1 MSASDGYVV
10 GTTKVVD
17 NGSDSARWN
26 LVIIGDGYR
35 ANELTQY
42 HMDVQNF
49 LTTLRLTPPYN
60 ELFSG
65 INVHRIDVVST
76 DSGADDPGCAGGG
89 AITANTYF
97 DATFCTPFAGIP
109 LDRLLSVNTALA
121 LSVASAQVP
130 LRHQVLCIVNSSK
143 YGGSGGTIATCSTNA
158 AAAQIAIHEIG
169 HSAYGLA
176 DEYGGNGA
184 GTPAGEPSQPNVT
197 RNTNRATNKWKAL
210 IAATTPMPSQCN
222 PSCAASTC
230 VPPAT
235 PPAAGA
241 VGTYEGAI
249 YSDCNIYRPLPSC
262 YMRDYGPFCPV
273 CAGVIRQTLQPF
285 LLGVPAHDIYLRDN
299 LQDYGSEPLVGGGIS
314 CSPDI
319 IVFNQELLDPEAEL
333 GTPAAQQSD
342 TLGSPV
348 EYGQDNFIYLRVQNR
363 GTQPTSGTARVFWAD
378 SSVLPTPGSWT
389 EITEPS
395 NQIAIPVINPQEM
408 KIVGPVVWK
417 KADIPGKGHYC
428 FVGLINSDDDPAPD
442 LATIHTIDDYY
453 NFIRQSNNAT
463 WKNFN
468 VTDILK
474 NSLTNMSFAIQGWPR
489 IKLFADLMIDL
500 SQLPSDMQVT
510 LRILKRLSSSASLE
524 NATLIKNSATYQKF
538 QLIAGKQAFLRGM
551 NLKTSDICQATL
563 EIITPQ
569 QIPDGNYRLAV
580 AETIDRKEMGRVKRM
595 LAVGE
600 YPYMG
605 NRRTREV
612 HVANCEWAAKTSRRN
627 KEAYQNLEQAL
638 KHGYDGC
645 RFCLPEYSKD

>member
-1 MSASDGYVV
+1 MGVSDGYVV
-10 GTTKVVD
+10 GTTKIVD
-17 NGSDSARWN
+17 QGSDSARWN

-35 ANELTQY
+35 ESELMKY
-42 HMDVQNF
+42 HTDVQNF
-49 LTTLRLTPPYN
+49 LTMLRFTPPFN

-76 DSGADDPGCAGGG
+76 DSGADDPGCAGGA
-89 AITANTYF
+89 AIIANTYF
-97 DATFCTPFAGIP
+97 DATFCTLFAGTP

-143 YGGSGGTIATCSTNA
+143 YGGSGGIIATCSTNA

-169 HSAYGLA
+169 HSAFGLA
-176 DEYGGNGA
+176 DEYGGNGV
-184 GTPAGEPSQPNVT
+184 GTPAGEPMQPNVT
-197 RNTNRATNKWKAL
+197 RNTNRATNKWNTL
-210 IAATTPMPSQCN
+210 IAATTPMPSQCDPN
-222 PSCAASTC
+222 CAASSC

-235 PPAAGA
+235 PPVAGA

-249 YSDCNIYRPLPSC
+249 YSDCNTYRPLPSC

-273 CAGVIRQTLQPF
+273 CADVIWQTLQPF
-285 LLGVPAHDIYLRDN
+285 LLGVSAHDIYLRDN

-319 IVFNQELLDPEAEL
+319 IAFDKELLDPETEL
-333 GTPAAQQSD
+333 GTAVAQQSD
-342 TLGSPV
+342 TLGGPI

-363 GTQPTSGTARVFWAD
+363 GTQPTSGTARVFWAYP
-378 SSVLPTPGSWT
+378 SVLPTPNSWV
-389 EITEPS
+389 EITDPA
-395 NQIAIPVINPQEM
+395 NPIAIPAVNPQEM
-408 KIVGPVVWK
+408 KIIGPVVWR

-428 FVGLINSDDDPAPD
+428 FVGLIDSSNDPAPD
-442 LATIHTIDDYY
+442 LTTINTIDDYY
-453 NFIRQSNNAT
+453 NLIRQRNNVA
-463 WKNFN
+463 WKNFD
-468 VTDILK
+468 VTDVSR
-474 NSLTNMSFAIQGWPR
+474 NSLTSMGFSIQGWPK
-489 IKLFADLMIDL
+489 IKLSADLMVDL
-500 SQLPSDMQVT
+500 SQLPSEMQVT

-524 NATLIKNSATYQKF
+524 NATLVKDSATHQKF

-551 NLKTSDICQATL
+551 NLKTSDINQATL

-580 AETIDRKEMGRVKRM
+580 AEIIDGKEMGRVTRL
-595 LAVGE
+595 LALGE
-600 YPYMG
+600 YPYLG
-605 NRRTREV
+605 NRRTHEV
-612 HVANCEWAAKTSRRN
+612 HAANCDWAAKISRRN
-627 KEAYQNLEQAL
+627 KEVYQNLERAL

>member
-1 MSASDGYVV
+1 MSAGDGYVV

-17 NGSDSARWN
+17 QGPDSARWN

-35 ANELTQY
+35 DSELTKY
-42 HMDVQNF
+42 HTDVQNF
-49 LTTLRLTPPYN
+49 LATLRLTPPYD

-76 DSGADDPGCAGGG
+76 DSGADDPGCAGGA

-97 DATFCTPFAGIP
+97 DATFCTLFAGTP
-109 LDRLLSVNTALA
+109 LDRLLSVNTTLA

-158 AAAQIAIHEIG
+158 MATKIAIHEIG

-176 DEYGGNGA
+176 DEYGGNGM
-184 GTPAGEPSQPNVT
+184 GTPAGEPTEPNVT

-210 IAATTPMPSQCN
+210 IAATTPMPSKCDS
-222 PSCAASTC
+222 SCIASTC
-230 VPPAT
+230 TPPAT

-241 VGTYEGAI
+241 VGTYEGGK

-285 LLGVPAHDIYLRDN
+285 LIGLPAHDLYLRDN

-319 IVFNQELLDPEAEL
+319 IIFNQELLDPEAEL
-333 GTPAAQQSD
+333 GTAAAQQSD
-342 TLGSPV
+342 TLGNPV
-348 EYGQDNFIYLRVQNR
+348 ASGQDNFIYLRVQNR
-363 GTQPTSGTARVFWAD
+363 GTQPTSGTARVFWANP
-378 SSVLPTPGSWT
+378 SVLPAPASWT
-389 EITEPS
+389 EITDAANP
-395 NQIAIPVINPQEM
+395 IVIPAVNPQEM
-408 KIVGPVVWK
+408 KIIGPVVWE

-428 FVGLINSDDDPAPD
+428 FVGLINSGNDPAPD
-442 LATIHTIDDYY
+442 PATIHTIDDYY

-463 WKNFN
+463 WKNFD

-474 NSLTNMSFAIQGWPR
+474 NSLTSMGFSIQGWPR
-489 IKLFADLMIDL
+489 IKLSADLMIDL
-500 SQLPSDMQVT
+500 SQLPGDMQVT
-510 LRILKRLSSSASLE
+510 LRILKRLSSSASLV
-524 NATLIKNSATYQKF
+524 NAKLVRDAAIYQKF
-538 QLIAGKQAFLRGM
+538 ELVAGTQAFLCGM

-569 QIPDGNYRLAV
+569 QIPDGNYRLSV
-580 AETIDRKEMGRVKRM
+580 AELIDGKEMGRVTRM
-595 LAVGE
+595 LALGE
-600 YPYMG
+600 YPYLG

-612 HVANCEWAAKTSRRN
+612 HIANCDWAARTSRRN
-627 KEAYQNLEQAL
+627 KEAYQDLESAL

-645 RFCLPEYSKD
+645 HYCLPEYSKD